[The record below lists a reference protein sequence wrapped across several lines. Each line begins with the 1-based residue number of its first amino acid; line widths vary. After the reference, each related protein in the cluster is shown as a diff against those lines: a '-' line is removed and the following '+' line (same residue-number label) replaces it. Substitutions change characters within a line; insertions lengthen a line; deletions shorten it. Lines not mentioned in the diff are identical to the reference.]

1 MLSTLAV
8 LVLGLAPDDV
18 IAAQETFQQDLFEK
32 VAPSVV
38 FISTGK
44 AFGSG
49 FAVSPTLVLTN
60 HHVVEEAKNSKV
72 KVVLRTG
79 RVVQGEVV
87 ELGQDKVDVA
97 LVEVKDPLPVA
108 PLLHTPALRV
118 GAWVSAI
125 GHGEGSVWTFNTGMV
140 TNVYSS
146 NSQRR
151 VFQTQIPVNPG
162 NSGGPIIDRH
172 GRVVGIVT
180 AGISGANSMNF
191 GIDLA
196 VAFQSLPRLRTA
208 SDTLTFFAPPNVPI
222 FVNGK
227 TVGTGPSVSIPPLTS
242 PATAFAVVDG
252 AMVQKSVST
261 QDREV
266 YLGVSPDA
274 GTPATP
280 PSSSRKPLSSN

>member
-1 MLSTLAV
+1 MRIDLARND
-8 LVLGLAPDDV
+8 GRP
-18 IAAQETFQQDLFEK
+18 T
-32 VAPSVV
+32 
-38 FISTGK
+38 
-44 AFGSG
+44 GSG
-49 FAVSPTLVLTN
+49 SGVIVSPDGLVLTN